1 MLLVAPAI
9 GVPPEVEFVVFVY
22 HWYVGTPTPFWV
34 TIVNWL
40 ATPSRQ
46 TSESRGWVTM
56 VGVGLTITV
65 KTSTGSPM
73 QLSKIGVT
81 VYTTFPG
88 ILPLLIKV
96 WLGIS
101 AVEPLEINPEI
112 SVLLGTVVEV
122 QVYVVLGLLEVKGT
136 AIVLWFEQISWVVI
150 KFVITGFSK
159 TSNSWVVEVVPHSFV
174 TSRVMVKTPGVSYAI
189 FSGFSIVEDEGEPPG
204 NNQL

>member
-1 MLLVAPAI
+1 
-9 GVPPEVEFVVFVY
+9 
-22 HWYVGTPTPFWV
+22 
-34 TIVNWL
+34 
-40 ATPSRQ
+40 
-46 TSESRGWVTM
+46 M
-56 VGVGLTITV
+56 VDVGLTITV
-65 KTSTGSPM
+65 KTSTGSPI

-88 ILPLLIKV
+88 IFPLLIKV

-101 AVEPLEINPEI
+101 AVKPLEINPEI

-159 TSNSWVVEVVPHSFV
+159 TSNSWVVEVIPHSLV
-174 TSRVMVKTPGVSYAI
+174 TSRVMV
-189 FSGFSIVEDEGEPPG
+189 
-204 NNQL
+204 